1 MEQDKDKMIPDDNS
15 QNRGDLE
22 PGRGDRNLLSN
33 TRDEAP
39 IDQDSVQT
47 SGSYSSDGDET
58 YEDED
63 MDDPDY
69 YEKRAGDD
77 VRK

>member
-1 MEQDKDKMIPDDNS
+1 MIPDDNTE
-15 QNRGDLE
+15 NRKDLE
-22 PGRGDRNLLSN
+22 LGRGDRNLLSD
-33 TRDEAP
+33 TRSEAP
-39 IDQDSVQT
+39 IDKDAPMSQNSAT
-47 SGSYSSDGDET
+47 EAGDET

-69 YEKRAGDD
+69 YEKRAGDN